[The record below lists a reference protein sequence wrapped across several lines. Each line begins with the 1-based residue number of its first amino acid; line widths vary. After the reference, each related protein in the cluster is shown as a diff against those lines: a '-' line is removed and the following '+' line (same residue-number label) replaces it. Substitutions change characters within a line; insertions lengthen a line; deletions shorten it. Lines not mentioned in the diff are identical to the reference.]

1 VGASS
6 FLHRAIACAALGV
19 VGLAPTSV
27 HAQQGAE
34 VSGAEPTRDT
44 QANAIQFYE
53 RAQALASAGNYA
65 EACPLYEESLRL
77 DFGLGTLLY
86 LSDCQ
91 EQIGK
96 TASAWAGFKEAA
108 DLAANRGEKDRSVA
122 ASKRAAK
129 LEPLLSYVKLELAP
143 EHANIGTI
151 LKRNGQPIKGF
162 TEIGTLAVDPG
173 QQEFLAEA
181 PGYKPLTVKVEVPK
195 GPATVTVAIP
205 ALERAPVQV
214 VPDAPSAIDGRAMK
228 IGGVVAAGTGLVGLA
243 VGTGF
248 GIDAIKTYDAALATC
263 ENEVPT
269 ACTPSGVVLQGDASR
284 SALVSTVSFVIGGAL
299 LGGGALLYFLA
310 PDEDTTTVGVTG
322 LWLGDDGAFL
332 AVGGAF

>member
-1 VGASS
+1 M
-6 FLHRAIACAALGV
+6 
-19 VGLAPTSV
+19 
-27 HAQQGAE
+27 
-34 VSGAEPTRDT
+34 SGAEPTRDT
-44 QANAIQFYE
+44 KANAIQFFE
-53 RAQALASAGNYA
+53 RAQALAEAGKFS
-65 EACPLYEESLRL
+65 EACPLFEESLRL

-108 DLAANRGEKDRSVA
+108 DLAANRGEKDRA
-122 ASKRAAK
+122 LIASNRAAK
-129 LEPLLSYVKLELAP
+129 LEPTLSYVKLELAP
-143 EHANIGTI
+143 EHANVGTI

-181 PGYKPLTVKVEVPK
+181 PGYKPLTVRVEIPK
-195 GPATVTVAIP
+195 GPATITVSIP
-205 ALERAPVQV
+205 ALEKAPVALSS
-214 VPDAPSAIDGRAMK
+214 DASSGIDGNAMK
-228 IGGVVAAGTGLVGLA
+228 IGGVVVAGTGLVGLA

-248 GIDAIKTYDAALATC
+248 GIDAIKTYDDALATC

-269 ACTPSGVVLQGDASR
+269 ACTQSGVVLQQDASR
-284 SALVSTVSFVIGGAL
+284 SALVSTVSFVVGGAL

-310 PDEDTTTVGVTG
+310 PDDQGKVVGVTG
-322 LWLGDDGAFL
+322 LQLGADGAFL
-332 AVGGAF
+332 EVGGAF

>member
-1 VGASS
+1 VDVSS
-6 FLHRAIACAALGV
+6 FFRRAIGCAALGV
-19 VGLAPTSV
+19 LVLAPTAL
-27 HAQQGAE
+27 HAQQAAE

-53 RAQALASAGNYA
+53 RAQALAEAGKYA

-129 LEPLLSYVKLELAP
+129 LEPMLSYVKLELAP

-173 QQEFLAEA
+173 PQEFVAEA
-181 PGYKPLTVKVEVPK
+181 PGYKPLTVKIEVPK
-195 GPATVTVAIP
+195 GPATVSVEIP
-205 ALERAPVQV
+205 ALEKAPVV
-214 VPDAPSAIDGRAMK
+214 VAPDTASGIDGDAMK
-228 IGGVVAAGTGLVGLA
+228 IGGIVASGAGLVGLA
-243 VGTGF
+243 IGTGF

-263 ENEVPT
+263 VNEVPT
-269 ACTPSGVVLQGDASR
+269 ACTQSGVVLQQDASR
-284 SALVSTVSFVIGGAL
+284 SALVSTVTFVVGGAL

-310 PDEDTTTVGVTG
+310 PDEDTSVGVTSLRVG
-322 LWLGDDGAFL
+322 ADGAFL

>member
-1 VGASS
+1 VVVNNLLSRGLLVTSLGLLVLRPS
-6 FLHRAIACAALGV
+6 ALE
-19 VGLAPTSV
+19 A
-27 HAQQGAE
+27 QGAE

-44 QANAIQFYE
+44 KANAIQFFE
-53 RAQALASAGNYA
+53 RAQALAEAGKFS
-65 EACPLYEESLRL
+65 EACPLFEESLRL

-108 DLAANRGEKDRSVA
+108 DLAANRGEKDRA
-122 ASKRAAK
+122 LIASNRAAK
-129 LEPLLSYVKLELAP
+129 LEPTLSYVKLELAP
-143 EHANIGTI
+143 EHANVGTI

-181 PGYKPLTVKVEVPK
+181 PGYKPLTVRVEIPK
-195 GPATVTVAIP
+195 GPATITVSIP
-205 ALERAPVQV
+205 ALEKAPVALSS
-214 VPDAPSAIDGRAMK
+214 DASSGIDGNAMK
-228 IGGVVAAGTGLVGLA
+228 IGGVVVAGTGLVGLA

-248 GIDAIKTYDAALATC
+248 GIDAIKTYDDALATC

-269 ACTPSGVVLQGDASR
+269 ACTQSGVVLQQDASR
-284 SALVSTVSFVIGGAL
+284 SALVSTVSFVVGGAL

-310 PDEDTTTVGVTG
+310 PDDQGKVVGVTG
-322 LWLGDDGAFL
+322 LQLGADGAFL
-332 AVGGAF
+332 EVGGAF

>member
-1 VGASS
+1 LVGASS
-6 FLHRAIACAALGV
+6 IVGRHALVVAVVAAFCPGRALV
-19 VGLAPTSV
+19 
-27 HAQQGAE
+27 AQEAAE

-44 QANAIQFYE
+44 KANAIQFFD
-53 RAQALASAGNYA
+53 RAQALADAGKYQ

-108 DLAANRGEKDRSVA
+108 ELAANRGEKDRSA
-122 ASKRAAK
+122 IASKRAAK
-129 LEPLLSYVKLELAP
+129 LEPTLSYVKLELAP
-143 EHANIGTI
+143 EHANMGTI

-173 QQEFLAEA
+173 PQEFVVEA
-181 PGYKPLTVKVEVPK
+181 PGYTPLTVKVDVPK
-195 GPATVTVAIP
+195 GPATVPVTIP
-205 ALERAPVQV
+205 VLEKAPVV
-214 VPDAPSAIDGRAMK
+214 VAPEAPSSIDGPAMK
-228 IGGVVAAGTGLVGLA
+228 IAGIVVAGTGLVGLA

-248 GIDAIKTYDAALATC
+248 GIDAIKTYDDALATC
-263 ENEVPT
+263 VNEVPT
-269 ACTPSGVVLQGDASR
+269 ACTQSGVVLQQDASR
-284 SALVSTVSFVIGGAL
+284 AALVSTVSFVVGGAL

-310 PDEDTTTVGVTG
+310 PDEAKSVGVTNVRVG
-322 LWLGDDGAFL
+322 GDGAFL
-332 AVGGAF
+332 EVGGAF